1 MNKFQFILSILFVSL
16 FAVSC
21 GDDDDESPAP
31 VSDIVGTWDLNSV
44 DFAVEVNGVDFIDY
58 FIDLFDLTEIEAA
71 EAEELVLEE
80 ADVFETNAVFT
91 FNADGTLIISE
102 PGSLDEGG
110 TYSLNSDESEI
121 TITNDGESLTADVV
135 TLNNSQL
142 VLSIQQDDSSE
153 GDIDG
158 DGSIDLI
165 SVIIDLGFSRIQ

>member
-1 MNKFQFILSILFVSL
+1 MNKFQFILSILCVSL

-21 GDDDDESPAP
+21 GDDDDEAPAP

-80 ADVFETNAVFT
+80 ADVFGTNAVFT

-102 PGSLDEGG
+102 PGSPDEEG